1 MFLDLA
7 KQRRSVYQFLDQPVE
22 DQKIQTCLEAAIW
35 APNHKLTEPWRF
47 FVLGAETKN
56 QFEVLYG
63 KLRADSR
70 AEIGT
75 PEYEMIQA
83 KGEQKF
89 AKIPKVVLVGQVKA
103 ENPVTYKEDY
113 AACACA
119 IQNFQL
125 MAWELGLGVQWSTG
139 PLIDNPETYQKLGVN
154 PAEIELIGLL
164 YIGYPKL
171 ECLPPAKRMPASEI
185 ASFYS

>member
-7 KQRRSVYQFLDQPVE
+7 KQRRSVYQFLDKSVE
-22 DQKIQTCLEAAIW
+22 DEKIDTCLEAATW

-47 FVLGAETKN
+47 YVLGEKTKN
-56 QFEVLYG
+56 EFESLYG

-70 AEIGT
+70 TIPDTREH
-75 PEYEMIQA
+75 EMIYQ
-83 KGEQKF
+83 KGKQKF
-89 AKIPKVVLVGQVKA
+89 AKIPKVIFVGQVKST
-103 ENPVTYKEDY
+103 NLTLYKEDY

-139 PLIDNPETYQKLGVN
+139 PLISNQLTFQKLGISSH
-154 PAEIELIGLL
+154 EIELIGLL
-164 YIGYPKL
+164 YVGYPSPD
-171 ECLPPAKRMPASEI
+171 CLPTAKRTAAS
-185 ASFYS
+185 ALTNFYP

>member
-7 KQRRSVYQFLDQPVE
+7 KQRRSVYQFLYQQVE
-22 DQKIQTCLEAAIW
+22 DSKIQTCLEAAVW

-47 FVLGAETKN
+47 YVLGEKTKLE
-56 QFEVLYG
+56 FEALYG

-70 AEIGT
+70 AIPDTHEHELI
-75 PEYEMIQA
+75 EQ
-83 KGEQKF
+83 KGRSKF